1 MRIAPAACAVALVAS
16 AVACGSSGGEAQRE
30 NLADGGTYVTSL
42 TADPGN
48 LNPLTAIKQTTNS
61 VVTFAYDTL
70 ININADGKIVP
81 QLAAEW
87 EATERSVTY
96 TLKEGITCS
105 DGTELTAKAVADNFT
120 WAKDPANAST
130 VIGSGLP
137 SYDYT
142 VDFDNT
148 ARTVTITMD
157 TPYAFLTEGAGLVR
171 IVCPAG
177 LADPDSLAH
186 ATNGTGPFVL
196 TDYVADE
203 HLTMEVREDY
213 AWGPDGARTDV
224 PGFPD
229 TVEFRIVQNAT
240 TAVNLFLS
248 GALSDV
254 TPDSADKARL
264 EDRNAFTLETLQG
277 PTEFFFNERDGF
289 PTNDPDVRRALTM
302 ALDRDALVEAVTEGE
317 GMPADGL
324 AVIAPRP
331 CPDDTVSG
339 HLPDHDPEAAAD
351 LLDQAGWTAGS
362 DGVREK
368 DGERLTITLGYPT
381 DTPAIDA
388 AMELVRQWWEDIG
401 VEVESKGQGTNA
413 FLETLF
419 GGTDWDVA
427 FLNVQIAY
435 PTDFIQFASGPTPPN
450 GQNFAEISN
459 PSYDRLT
466 AEAAMTPTEQGG
478 CDLWAQAE
486 QALFEAVDVVPISN
500 SVVVTYADQVEY
512 GPGIWNL
519 AEPTSIRMYEQ

>member
-1 MRIAPAACAVALVAS
+1 MRIAAVGCAIVFVIGAA
-16 AVACGSSGGEAQRE
+16 ACGSSGGDAQRE

-70 ININADGKIVP
+70 ININPEGQIVP
-81 QLAAEW
+81 QLASDW
-87 EATERSVTY
+87 EVTERSVTY
-96 TLKEGITCS
+96 TLKDGITCS
-105 DGTELTAKAVADNFT
+105 DGTELTAEAVADNFL
-120 WAKDPANAST
+120 WAKDPKNAST

-137 SYDYT
+137 SYDFE
-142 VDFDNT
+142 VDYDNA

-196 TDYVADE
+196 TDYAADE
-203 HLTMEVREDY
+203 HLTLEVRDDY
-213 AWGPDGARTDV
+213 TWGPDGASTDV

-229 TVEFRIVQNAT
+229 KVEFRIVKNAT

-248 GALSDV
+248 GELSDV
-254 TPDSADKARL
+254 TPNSADKARL
-264 EDRNAFTLETLQG
+264 EGRNAFTLDTLQG
-277 PTEFFFNERDGF
+277 PSEFFFNERDGF
-289 PTNDPDVRRALTM
+289 PTSDPDVRRALTM

-317 GMPADGL
+317 GSPADGL

-339 HLPDHDPEAAAD
+339 NLPEYDADAAAD
-351 LLDQAGWTAGS
+351 LLDEAGWTVGS

-368 DGERLTITLGYPT
+368 DGETLSITLGYPSE
-381 DTPAIDA
+381 TPAITA
-388 AMELVRQWWEDIG
+388 AMELVRQWWEDLG
-401 VEVESKGQGTNA
+401 VDVEAKAQGTNA

-419 GGTDWDVA
+419 GGSDWDVA

-435 PTDFIQFASGPTPPN
+435 PTDFVQFANGPVPPN

-459 PSYDRLT
+459 PEYNRLT
-466 AEAAMTPTEQGG
+466 TQAAMTPTDQGG
-478 CDLWAQAE
+478 CDLWGQAE
-486 QALFEAVDVVPISN
+486 KALFEAVDVVPISN
-500 SVVVTYADQVEY
+500 NVVVTYADQVEY
-512 GPGIWNL
+512 EPGVWNL
-519 AEPTSIRMYEQ
+519 VEPTSIRMYEQ